1 MRRSARV
8 AAESGVRVGV
18 GVGRERQRVRLRGDR
33 RNGAHLRQPGHA
45 DGVAVSID
53 AEIAKEFEPLE
64 KGVLPVGSVTGNMVC
79 SDMHLVCAFDSD
91 RVGVR

>member
-1 MRRSARV
+1 MRDR
-8 AAESGVRVGV
+8 ESDYG
-18 GVGRERQRVRLRGDR
+18 EIEET
-33 RNGAHLRQPGHA
+33 GHIFDNLDKPTA
-45 DGVAVSID
+45 SPVSID